1 MRPPGFGPG
10 STAWKADVL
19 NQTRLRSLKTGL
31 RTNEG
36 NIVNT
41 LLKLK
46 NLGKAESTLESTSR
60 RLDYLDRHCN
70 LNDPETVAKF
80 IADLKGAGS
89 YKANLVKA
97 YNHYVKF
104 NGLSWDKP
112 KYRWEQ
118 QKPKIPS
125 TETLNSIIEHASKKY
140 SVLFKLLM
148 ECGMSPYELRQ
159 LSIKDMD
166 LEKGI
171 INVRGFKGHA
181 SRTFKLK
188 SDTLALLHACT

>member
-19 NQTRLRSLKTGL
+19 NQTRLRSHLTGP

-36 NIVNT
+36 SIVNT

-46 NLGKAESTLESTSR
+46 NLGRAESTLESTSR
-60 RLDYLDRHCN
+60 CLDYLDRHCN
-70 LNDPETVAKF
+70 LNEPENVAEF
-80 IADLKGAGS
+80 IANLKGAGS

-97 YNHYVKF
+97 YNPYVKF

-118 QKPKIPS
+118 
-125 TETLNSIIEHASKKY
+125 
-140 SVLFKLLM
+140 
-148 ECGMSPYELRQ
+148 
-159 LSIKDMD
+159 
-166 LEKGI
+166 
-171 INVRGFKGHA
+171 
-181 SRTFKLK
+181 
-188 SDTLALLHACT
+188 